1 MRPKV
6 VHCFIIFAR
15 SFSTLLLNLNFSIIT
30 EYPAWFTIFCLLA
43 GAAYALLL
51 YWRSSL
57 SSDLSKTVL
66 RLLAAFRF
74 VVVSVLCF
82 LLLGPMLRTIK
93 RAIEKP
99 IIIFAVD
106 NSQSVIAA
114 KDSVA
119 RRKAVKDMIE
129 KLQPSL
135 QSKYELHT
143 VLFGD
148 EVKESSQPDFSA
160 RLTDFTKLY
169 DELNIQYLNRNVG
182 AVIIASDGIY
192 NSGSNPAAGPSRIK
206 APLYTVALGDTN
218 EYRDLVLSGVDHNK
232 TAFLGN
238 SFPLEVR
245 IDARQSS
252 GSQSELVVEEEGNV
266 VARRNIS
273 ISGNRYHITIPV
285 FLDAKSRGLKHYHV
299 SLTPINGEASLTNN
313 ARDIYIE
320 VVESKQKILIV
331 AQAPHPDIAALK
343 TSIETSPNYEV
354 TTKLANDFNGI
365 ASGNNLIILH
375 GMPSGNSKFD
385 EWMKRWQQEN
395 QSVWFILSS
404 ASNINTFNLS
414 NVGLTVASS
423 NGTLNEVQAI
433 PAADFSLFSVSDE
446 LRNTLGSWPPLSS
459 PFGIYKMQSNGYNL
473 LTQRIGTVVTTQ
485 PLFAFMQSNNTK
497 TAVLCGEGLWRW
509 RLTDYEQNAN
519 HNLFNE
525 LISRTVQYLAA
536 TGNRS
541 PFRLQSKNSYSE
553 NEQVNFD
560 AELYDESGQLV
571 NTPEVKMTITSS
583 AGKQFG
589 FTFSRTDKAYTLN
602 AGLLPAGRYKFT
614 AETKLGDKIYRE
626 NGEFSVNALQLE
638 TVNTIADHQLLYSM
652 ASRNGGLMIYP
663 GQEQQ
668 LLDALNKREDIT
680 TVSYQ
685 QKKLADL
692 VEEPWVF
699 ILLIVFLST
708 EWFLRKRSG
717 SY

>member
-6 VHCFIIFAR
+6 VHCFIIFGR
-15 SFSTLLLNLNFSIIT
+15 SFSILLLNLNFSIIT
-30 EYPAWFTIFCLLA
+30 EYPSWFTIFCLLA
-43 GAAYALLL
+43 GAAYAILL
-51 YWRSSL
+51 YRRSSL
-57 SSDLSKTVL
+57 STDLSKTVL

-74 VVVSVLCF
+74 VVVTVLCF
-82 LLLGPMLRTIK
+82 LLLGPMLRTI
-93 RAIEKP
+93 RREIEKP
-99 IIIFAVD
+99 IIILAVD
-106 NSQSVIAA
+106 NSQSVIAS
-114 KDSVA
+114 KDSAA
-119 RRKAVKDMIE
+119 RRKSVEDMIK
-129 KLQPSL
+129 KLEPSL

-148 EVKESSQPDFSA
+148 EVKESDKPDFTA
-160 RLTDFTKLY
+160 RITDFSKLY
-169 DELNIQYLNRNVG
+169 DQLNVQYLNRNIG

-192 NSGSNPAAGPSRIK
+192 NSGSNPAGGPSRIK

-252 GSQSELVVEEEGNV
+252 GAQSELVVEEEGNV
-266 VARRNIS
+266 VARRTVS
-273 ISGNRYHITIPV
+273 VSGNRYHITIPV
-285 FLDAKSRGLKHYHV
+285 FLDAKSKGLKHYHL
-299 SLTPINGEASLTNN
+299 SLTPISGEASITNN
-313 ARDIYIE
+313 SRDIYIE
-320 VVESKQKILIV
+320 VVESRQKILIV
-331 AQAPHPDIAALK
+331 AQAPHPDLAALK
-343 TSIETSPNYEV
+343 SAIETSPNYEV
-354 TTKLANDFNGI
+354 NVKLANDFNGN
-365 ASGNNLIILH
+365 AAGTNLIILH
-375 GMPSGNSKFD
+375 GMPSGTPQFD

-395 QSVWFILSS
+395 QSLWFILSS
-404 ASNINTFNLS
+404 STNINNFNLL
-414 NVGLTVASS
+414 NAGMTIASS
-423 NGTLNEVQAI
+423 NGSLNEVQGI

-446 LRNTLGSWPPLSS
+446 LRNTISTWPPLSS

-485 PLFAFMQSNNTK
+485 PLFAFMQSNNMK
-497 TAVLCGEGLWRW
+497 TAVLSGEGLWRW
-509 RLTDYEQNAN
+509 RLSDYEQNAN

-536 TGNRS
+536 SGNRS
-541 PFRLQSKNSYSE
+541 PFRLQYKNSYVE
-553 NEQVNFD
+553 NEQVIFD
-560 AELYDESGQLV
+560 AELYNESGQLV

-583 AGKQFG
+583 GGKQFG

-602 AGLLPAGRYKFT
+602 AGLLPSGRYKFR

-626 NGEFSVNALQLE
+626 DGEFSVNALQLE
-638 TVNTIADHQLLYSM
+638 TTNTIADHQLLFSM
-652 ASRNGGLMIYP
+652 SSRNGGAMIYP

-680 TVSYQ
+680 TVSFQ

-692 VEEPWVF
+692 VEEPWIF
-699 ILLIVFLST
+699 ILLTMFLSL